1 MTEHEGWGVAPTVAT
16 ALAAL
21 GWTREDAIGQG
32 GLQPARRGTNLVL
45 VRPPAPAWAGPAL
58 AGILEGAAERGGRTI
73 CLAAPAMV
81 PVLGALVAR
90 LAAAAGLRHETAL
103 GPARAARRL
112 RADEVD
118 VLVCSPATALTL
130 QARSALAPDRAAALV
145 LAWPDG
151 WDADE
156 ALTLLLNDLARD
168 AQRLVFT
175 AAPSQAESLV
185 ERYARRAA
193 ILGEVALPP
202 EAELPTAV
210 RSVAT
215 PWATRAASI
224 AALLEVTD
232 PDTTVVWTADT
243 ADHATLDAA
252 LGGALPLTHRTQGA
266 MAQVICYDLPDPASF
281 AAFGPEAAVT
291 LLVPPG
297 TEQYVGRLAPMRRP
311 VVMPSLGTGLLE
323 RDAARR
329 AEVLTA
335 IEGLPL
341 DAAFYALAPLFERHE
356 PQQVAA
362 ACYALW
368 RQALVPAATLQREA
382 APVRSATPVGGGS
395 AMAKLWVGAGKKD
408 EATPGDLV
416 AVLVKEAGLDRT
428 LIGRIE
434 LRDTFSLV
442 EVPASEADRLAAALT
457 GLTIRRRRLVARVDR
472 GIPAR
477 SGPGRGAPRRG

>member
-1 MTEHEGWGVAPTVAT
+1 MTEQGDWGVAPTVAS

-21 GWTREDAIGQG
+21 GWTRDEAIGTG
-32 GLQPARRGTNLVL
+32 GLQPARRGTNLVM
-45 VRPPAPAWAGPAL
+45 VRPPSPAWAGPAL
-58 AGILEGAAERGGRTI
+58 AGLLEGAAERGGRTI
-73 CLAAPAMV
+73 VLAAPAMV

-156 ALTLLLNDLARD
+156 ALTLLLTDLSRE
-168 AQRLVFT
+168 AQRLVLT
-175 AAPSQAESLV
+175 AAPSQVDALV

-193 ILGEVALPP
+193 ILGEPVLSADV
-202 EAELPTAV
+202 ERPTAV
-210 RSVAT
+210 RTVAT

-243 ADHATLDAA
+243 ADHDLLNAA
-252 LGGALPLTHRTQGA
+252 LGGSLPLVHRGQSA
-266 MAQVICYDLPDPASF
+266 IAQVICYDLPDPVTF
-281 AAFGPEAAVT
+281 AAFGAAAAVT

-297 TEQYVGRLAPMRRP
+297 TEEFVGRLAPMRRP
-311 VVMPSLGTGLLE
+311 VQMPSLGTGLLE

-329 AEVLTA
+329 AEVLAA

-341 DAAFYALAPLFERHE
+341 DAAYYALAPLFERHE
-356 PQQVAA
+356 PQEVAA

-368 RQALVPAATLQREA
+368 RKALVPAATPRREA
-382 APVRSATPVGGGS
+382 APVQSPTPVGGGS

-408 EATPGDLV
+408 DATPGDLV

-442 EVPASEADRLAAALT
+442 EVPASDADRLAAALT

-477 SGPGRGAPRRG
+477 GGPNRGAPRRG